1 MGWCTLQNE
10 EFRCSLLYEG
20 IKILVVGVS
29 PWVMEHLS
37 RRRWATI
44 PAISVS
50 YSVCEVIGFLVN
62 LCVHHFLSWFTTRGR
77 YSCSSPSTKVLHG
90 WVRLAFERSFKS
102 LPTLQLLSIKPSYP
116 TWCVLTH
123 PCPFRPPPLLYR
135 TRVCSSKRGRNKV
148 GTYFIL
154 KHQLLRGRAWVLK
167 GCLSP
172 ASD

>member
-77 YSCSSPSTKVLHG
+77 YSCLSPSTKVLRG
-90 WVRLAFERSFKS
+90 WVRLVFERSFKS
-102 LPTLQLLSIKPSYP
+102 LPTLLLLSINPSYP
-116 TWCVLTH
+116 TWCVPTH
-123 PCPFRPPPLLYR
+123 PCPFRSPPFYIGP
-135 TRVCSSKRGRNKV
+135 VCAAAKEGEIK
-148 GTYFIL
+148 
-154 KHQLLRGRAWVLK
+154 
-167 GCLSP
+167 
-172 ASD
+172 